1 MAIKKNTRKN
11 VSRVINVI
19 MALVLLAS
27 IIAIPVIAFI
37 TLF

>member
-27 IIAIPVIAFI
+27 IIAVPVIAFI